1 MQRPPVSKLKSLAQ
15 KIYRSWATRSLAIG
29 AGATFVDVTIGTIL
43 VTFLGMPTR
52 FGAMCALAVGTT
64 VNFLGHR
71 YIAFRE
77 TNAKV
82 ADPALRWLAMTVLQT
97 IAHGQLMVMQ
107 HDWWGIPFIPA
118 KFAAD
123 LVVFTG
129 AQLLLVRY
137 VVFPKKAA
145 ETAPSPAD

>member
-1 MQRPPVSKLKSLAQ
+1 MHRVPMSKLKSLAQ

-29 AGATFVDVTIGTIL
+29 AVATFVDVTIGTIL
-43 VTFLGMPTR
+43 VSFLEMPTR

-71 YIAFRE
+71 YFAFRE
-77 TNAKV
+77 SNAKV
-82 ADPALRWLAMTVLQT
+82 ADPAMRWLAMTVLQT
-97 IAHGQLMVMQ
+97 IMHGQLMVMLR
-107 HDWWGIPFIPA
+107 DWWGVPFVPS

-129 AQLLLVRY
+129 AQLLIVRY
-137 VVFPKKAA
+137 VVFPKKEPAPA
-145 ETAPSPAD
+145 EE